1 MNRFVVAEPLWCTGC
16 NTCLAACSDV
26 HKTQGLQQHPRLA
39 LAKTST
45 ITAPVVC
52 HHCEEAPCLQV
63 CPVNA
68 ISQRDDAIQLNESLC
83 IGCKLCAVVCPFG
96 AISASGSRPVNAHAQ
111 YVFQAEGSLKDGE
124 ENVLPQHA
132 LLRWEPGVQTVAV
145 KCDLCDF
152 LPEGP
157 ACVRACPNQALRL
170 ITDDSLQRQMK
181 EKQRLAASWFAN
193 GGEGSPFP
201 HSGATLMDALQL
213 LTWSLIL
220 YLFASLAS
228 LFLLGLDRLA
238 IKLSGITS
246 LVGGVIGIISG
257 ITQLHAG
264 VTLVAHFAT
273 PFDFADLTLRMD
285 SLSAFMVLVIS
296 LLVVVCSLYSLTYMR
311 EYEGKGAAAMG
322 FFMNLFIASM
332 VALLVMD
339 NAFWF
344 IVLFEMMSLSSWFLV
359 IARQDKTSINAGML
373 YFFIAHAGSVL
384 IMIAFLLMGRESGSL
399 DFASFARFHF
409 LRGWRRRC
417 FCWPFSVLARK
428 PG

>member
-1 MNRFVVAEPLWCTGC
+1 MPAGLPGQCHLPEGRCDPTQRKPLYWLQALRRGLPIWRNQRFRKPSGE
-16 NTCLAACSDV
+16 
-26 HKTQGLQQHPRLA
+26 
-39 LAKTST
+39 
-45 ITAPVVC
+45 
-52 HHCEEAPCLQV
+52 
-63 CPVNA
+63 CP
-68 ISQRDDAIQLNESLC
+68 
-83 IGCKLCAVVCPFG
+83 
-96 AISASGSRPVNAHAQ
+96 AQ
-111 YVFQAEGSLKDGE
+111 YVFQADGSLKDGE
-124 ENVLPQHA
+124 ENAPTQHA

-181 EKQRLAASWFAN
+181 KNSALPQAGLPMA
-193 GGEGSPFP
+193 GGSP

-213 LTWSLIL
+213 LTRSLIL

-228 LFLLGLDRLA
+228 LFYSVWTDWLL
-238 IKLSGITS
+238 LSGITS

-264 VTLVAHFAT
+264 VTLVARFAT

-285 SLSAFMVLVIS
+285 SLSAFMVMVIS

-339 NAFWF
+339 NAFG
-344 IVLFEMMSLSSWFLV
+344 SSCCL
-359 IARQDKTSINAGML
+359 K
-373 YFFIAHAGSVL
+373 
-384 IMIAFLLMGRESGSL
+384 
-399 DFASFARFHF
+399 
-409 LRGWRRRC
+409 
-417 FCWPFSVLARK
+417 
-428 PG
+428 

>member
-1 MNRFVVAEPLWCTGC
+1 
-16 NTCLAACSDV
+16 
-26 HKTQGLQQHPRLA
+26 
-39 LAKTST
+39 
-45 ITAPVVC
+45 
-52 HHCEEAPCLQV
+52 
-63 CPVNA
+63 
-68 ISQRDDAIQLNESLC
+68 
-83 IGCKLCAVVCPFG
+83 
-96 AISASGSRPVNAHAQ
+96 
-111 YVFQAEGSLKDGE
+111 
-124 ENVLPQHA
+124 
-132 LLRWEPGVQTVAV
+132 
-145 KCDLCDF
+145 
-152 LPEGP
+152 
-157 ACVRACPNQALRL
+157 
-170 ITDDSLQRQMK
+170 
-181 EKQRLAASWFAN
+181 
-193 GGEGSPFP
+193 
-201 HSGATLMDALQL
+201 MDALQL

-264 VTLVAHFAT
+264 VTLVARFAT
-273 PFDFADLTLRMD
+273 PFNFADLTLRMD

>member
-63 CPVNA
+63 CP
-68 ISQRDDAIQLNESLC
+68 
-83 IGCKLCAVVCPFG
+83 FG

-124 ENVLPQHA
+124 ENVPPQHA

-193 GGEGSPFP
+193 GGEDP
-201 HSGATLMDALQL
+201 L
-213 LTWSLIL
+213 
-220 YLFASLAS
+220 
-228 LFLLGLDRLA
+228 
-238 IKLSGITS
+238 
-246 LVGGVIGIISG
+246 
-257 ITQLHAG
+257 
-264 VTLVAHFAT
+264 
-273 PFDFADLTLRMD
+273 
-285 SLSAFMVLVIS
+285 
-296 LLVVVCSLYSLTYMR
+296 SLTQ
-311 EYEGKGAAAMG
+311 E
-322 FFMNLFIASM
+322 
-332 VALLVMD
+332 
-339 NAFWF
+339 
-344 IVLFEMMSLSSWFLV
+344 
-359 IARQDKTSINAGML
+359 Q
-373 YFFIAHAGSVL
+373 H
-384 IMIAFLLMGRESGSL
+384 
-399 DFASFARFHF
+399 
-409 LRGWRRRC
+409 
-417 FCWPFSVLARK
+417 
-428 PG
+428 